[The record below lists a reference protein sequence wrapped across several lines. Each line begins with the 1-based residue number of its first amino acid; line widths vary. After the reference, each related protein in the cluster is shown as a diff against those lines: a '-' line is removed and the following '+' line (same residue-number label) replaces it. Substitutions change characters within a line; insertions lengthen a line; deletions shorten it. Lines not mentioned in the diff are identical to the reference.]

1 MLAQVTMDTLSRD
14 RRKERRDPAPGKP
27 RQRMGACVLDIRAQ
41 PKELKTLLTADT
53 FKTGSLIARVM
64 VACRGVVERCQPS
77 GFLVVYIFGR
87 GFRRVGVA
95 ALVTV
100 GVWRPSL

>member
-64 VACRGVVERCQPS
+64 VA
-77 GFLVVYIFGR
+77 
-87 GFRRVGVA
+87 
-95 ALVTV
+95 
-100 GVWRPSL
+100 